1 MGKLK
6 LLIVAVMSLTLT
18 FTPTVHSQAQV
29 CTKAERMSYTSMN
42 LKYGLAS
49 LDQTPE
55 AYLELTGQIDKAIKV
70 AKNKK
75 WKALVKRFQKAV
87 LKDVE
92 DETVGVYG
100 SSSSYA
106 DLSNLNNALRTAN
119 C

>member
-6 LLIVAVMSLTLT
+6 LLTVAVMSLTLT
-18 FTPTVHSQAQV
+18 FTPTVHSQAKV

-42 LKYGLAS
+42 LKYALAS
-49 LDQTPE
+49 LNQTPE
-55 AYLELTGQIDKAIKV
+55 AYLGLTEQIDKAIKV

-87 LKDVE
+87 LKDIE
-92 DETVGVYG
+92 DKAVGVYG
-100 SSSSYA
+100 SSSSYEEMF
-106 DLSNLNNALRTAN
+106 LSNALRTVN